1 MKLSYFCTMYLSE
14 DYKNVVKLRFKSLD
28 KLSPEFF
35 EGLYRGI
42 LNPESFDIKSFE
54 QFTLGEI
61 LEYLKKSHSEYLN
74 VWFPQ
79 IENLVK
85 EVQKEFGINDT
96 TLTLKSFVVN
106 YYNELTNHIN
116 FEEKVLYNFV
126 DKLLQ
131 GTYVEKE
138 KIFVLNHFLE
148 THNHDVSDELSVIQK
163 VLINK
168 DPSLKNHHSTIA
180 LFEKLNIIEND
191 LTVHGMVEDE
201 LLIEKIHQYI
211 AERF

>member
-1 MKLSYFCTMYLSE
+1 MYLSE
-14 DYKNVVKLRFKSLD
+14 DYKNIVKLRFKSLD
-28 KLSPEFF
+28 RLSPEFF
-35 EGLYRGI
+35 EELYAGI
-42 LNPESFDIKSFE
+42 INPENFDIKSFE
-54 QFTLGEI
+54 QFSLEEV

-79 IENLVK
+79 IESLVK

-106 YYNELTNHIN
+106 YYNELTTHIN

-126 DKLLQ
+126 EKLLQ

-138 KIFVLNHFLE
+138 KVFVLNHFLE

-168 DPSLKNHHSTIA
+168 DPTLTNHQSTVA

-191 LTVHGMVEDE
+191 LTIHGLVEDE

-211 AERF
+211 ADQF